1 MSHIKDE
8 KRIRKIENYFNNK
21 DISIY
26 SMNKRKYFIRKI
38 ISIKVKKIA
47 GNRTTIELVCEGGI
61 NIKKLVSGENGQVE
75 PNFRKV
81 LRIKCSVDKKAP
93 FDVHYVRFQESEKKL
108 KT

>member
-1 MSHIKDE
+1 MSS
-8 KRIRKIENYFNNK
+8 NAS
-21 DISIY
+21 SILSSWL
-26 SMNKRKYFIRKI
+26 SMVIFFT
-38 ISIKVKKIA
+38 KVWI
-47 GNRTTIELVCEGGI
+47 TIELVCEGGI
-61 NIKKLVSGENGQVE
+61 NIKKLVSGENQQVE